1 MMSFGRV
8 TRLTRLVAIVGVLV
22 LVVTF
27 GVWWLLRDEGRTV
40 TGYFSNAAAV
50 FEGNDVRVLGVP
62 VGRITSVEPAGQV
75 VRIEMLVED
84 SVPVPVDANAVVVS
98 PSLVTGRY
106 IQLTP
111 PYTGGPRMADGA
123 QIPLQRTAVPLGVD
137 DLTRTVTEL
146 STVLGPDG
154 VNRDGTLADLL
165 DVGAQNLDGNGQA
178 VNDTI
183 GDLARLTDT
192 LAGSREDL
200 FGTVTELQSF
210 VATVEANDAQVAELT
225 TRLADVSGFLAG
237 ERDDLGAALAELS
250 FALGDVAAFVQ
261 DNRAV
266 LRSNVDRLTEV
277 TQVLVQQRDALADIA
292 DVAPAA
298 LGNLANGY
306 NASSGTLDTRSN
318 LQDLTLPPLVTVCKE
333 VRRGTPEGLPPTLAE
348 LCAALEPGITGAAGV
363 PPLADVITMLQ
374 QGQSPPVPGLV
385 LPRRGGGG

>member
-1 MMSFGRV
+1 MSFGRV

>member
-1 MMSFGRV
+1 MTPFQRA
-8 TRLTRLVAIVGVLV
+8 TRLTQAVAVVGVLA
-22 LVVTF
+22 LAVTF
-27 GVWWLLRDEGRTV
+27 GVWWLLRDDGRTV
-40 TGYFSNAAAV
+40 TGYFTNASAV
-50 FEGNDVRVLGVP
+50 FEGNEVRVLGVP

-75 VRIEMLVED
+75 VRVEMVVED
-84 SVPVPVDANAVVVS
+84 SVPVPADANAVVVS

-106 IQLTP
+106 VQLTP

-123 QIPLQRTAVPLGVD
+123 EVPLQRTAVPLGVD

-154 VNRDGTLADLL
+154 VNRDGSLSDLL
-165 DVGAQNLDGNGQA
+165 DVAAQNLDGNGQA

-183 GDLARLTDT
+183 GDLARVSDT

-210 VATVEANDAQVAELT
+210 VSTVEANDAQVAELNR
-225 TRLADVSGFLAG
+225 RLADVSGFLAG
-237 ERDDLGAALAELS
+237 ERDDLGAALRELS

-266 LRSNVDRLTEV
+266 LRSDVDRLTEV

-292 DVAPAA
+292 DVAPPA
-298 LGNLANGY
+298 LGNLANAY

-348 LCAALEPGITGAAGV
+348 LCDALEPAITGAAPV

-374 QGQSPPVPGLV
+374 QGQAPPVPGLV
-385 LPRRGGGG
+385 LPTRGGGG

>member
-8 TRLTRLVAIVGVLV
+8 TRLTRLVAIVGVLA

-178 VNDTI
+178 LGDTI
-183 GDLARLTDT
+183 GNLARLTDT

-348 LCAALEPGITGAAGV
+348 LCAALEPAITGAAGV

>member
-1 MMSFGRV
+1 MMPFERV
-8 TRLTRLVAIVGVLV
+8 TRLTRLVAIVGVLA

-111 PYTGGPRMADGA
+111 PYIGGPRMADGA

-178 VNDTI
+178 LGDTI

-348 LCAALEPGITGAAGV
+348 LCAALEPAITGAAAV

>member
-1 MMSFGRV
+1 MTTA
-8 TRLTRLVAIVGVLV
+8 TRLTRLVAIVGVLA
-22 LVVTF
+22 LVATF
-27 GVWWLLRDEGRTV
+27 GVWWLLRDDGRTV
-40 TGYFSNAAAV
+40 TGYFANAAAV
-50 FEGNDVRVLGVP
+50 FEGNEVRVLGVP
-62 VGRITSVEPAGQV
+62 VGRITSVVPAGRV

-84 SVPVPVDANAVVVS
+84 SVPVPADANAVVVS

-106 IQLTP
+106 VQLTP

-123 QIPLQRTAVPLGVD
+123 VIPFERTAVPLGVD

-146 STVLGPDG
+146 STMLGPQG
-154 VNRDGTLADLL
+154 ANRDGTLADLL
-165 DVGAQNLDGNGQA
+165 DVGARNLEGNGQA

-183 GDLARLTDT
+183 GSLARLSDT

-210 VATVEANDAQVAELT
+210 VSTVEANDAQVAELN
-225 TRLADVSGFLAG
+225 TRLADVSDFLAA
-237 ERDDLGAALAELS
+237 ERGDLGAALEELS
-250 FALGDVAAFVQ
+250 FALGDVAVFVE

-277 TQVLVQQRDALADIA
+277 TQVLVEQRDALANIA

-298 LGNLANGY
+298 LGNLANVY

-333 VRRGTPEGLPPTLAE
+333 VRRGTPKGLPQSLAD
-348 LCAALEPGITGAAGV
+348 LCDALEPSITGAAPL
-363 PPLADVITMLQ
+363 PPLADVITTVQ
-374 QGQSPPVPGLV
+374 EGQEPPVPGLV

>member
-1 MMSFGRV
+1 MTLLRRA
-8 TRLTRLVAIVGVLV
+8 TRLTQLIAIVGVLA
-22 LVVTF
+22 LAVTF
-27 GVWWLLRDEGRTV
+27 GVWWLLRDDGRTV

-50 FEGNDVRVLGVP
+50 FEGNEVRVLGVP
-62 VGRITSVEPAGQV
+62 VGRITSVEPAGRV
-75 VRIEMLVED
+75 VRIGMMIED
-84 SVPVPVDANAVVVS
+84 SVPVPADANAVVVS

-106 IQLTP
+106 VQLTP

-123 QIPLQRTAVPLGVD
+123 VIPFERTAVPLGVD

-146 STVLGPDG
+146 SAMLGPEG
-154 VNRDGTLADLL
+154 VNRDGTLSDLL
-165 DVGAQNLDGNGQA
+165 DVGAQNLEGNGQA

-183 GDLARLTDT
+183 GHLARLSDT

-210 VATVEANDAQVAELT
+210 VATVEANDAQVAELN
-225 TRLADVSGFLAG
+225 TRLADVSGFLAA

-250 FALGDVAAFVQ
+250 IALGDVAAFVQ

-277 TQVLVQQRDALADIA
+277 TQVLVEQRDALAAIA

-298 LGNLANGY
+298 LGNLANAY
-306 NASSGTLDTRSN
+306 NATSGTLDTRSN
-318 LQDLTLPPLVTVCKE
+318 LQDLTLPPLVTACKE
-333 VRRGTPEGLPPTLAE
+333 VRRGTPEGLPPSLAD
-348 LCAALEPGITGAAGV
+348 LCDALEPSITGAV
-363 PPLADVITMLQ
+363 PLPPLADVITTLQ
-374 QGQSPPVPGLV
+374 EGQEPPVPGLV

>member
-1 MMSFGRV
+1 MSFGRV
-8 TRLTRLVAIVGVLV
+8 TRLTRLVAIVGVLA

-178 VNDTI
+178 LGDTI
-183 GDLARLTDT
+183 GNLARLTDT

-348 LCAALEPGITGAAGV
+348 LCAALEPAITGAAGV